1 MGLKNV
7 MKYLQKQAAVTSV
20 TSEKNQTLQPEPNVY
35 AGCTSVTSVT
45 SQIDKTQSN
54 VQFVP
59 TGEASNDPELTTTKP
74 PAPPAP
80 APRGEAYQ
88 RWHNTW
94 RAQADAYY
102 SHHFTCAV
110 CIASGKGYGE
120 RCDLGETLWARYCE
134 ASDEADRG

>member
-1 MGLKNV
+1 LVNEATSIPPGDP
-7 MKYLQKQAAVTSV
+7 QKQ
-20 TSEKNQTLQPEPNVY
+20 
-35 AGCTSVTSVT
+35 
-45 SQIDKTQSN
+45 
-54 VQFVP
+54 
-59 TGEASNDPELTTTKP
+59 ASNDPELTTAKP
-74 PAPPAP
+74 PVPPAS

-102 SHHFTCAV
+102 THHFTCAV